1 MMRVGR
7 GKLYGAT
14 PQGDLT
20 GRNVSDAACAFPE
33 GGCAEGGLAGL
44 VGICRRQR
52 VCICR
57 LRRELE
63 IIKKAIV
70 TPFFL
75 LAILYGPC
83 CTGTST

>member
-1 MMRVGR
+1 MGQRPMVLG
-7 GKLYGAT
+7 
-14 PQGDLT
+14 T
-20 GRNVSDAACAFPE
+20 GRNVSDAPSIFPE
-33 GGCAEGGLAGL
+33 GGFAEGGLAGL

-70 TPFFL
+70 TLFFL
-75 LAILYGPC
+75 LAIPYGPC
-83 CTGTST
+83 CTATST